1 VELWGLGMSS
11 AKIALLSTLMVLALA
26 STEASSRA
34 TYRQPETTIASRSL
48 VQPIRASPFTLN
60 AAAALGSHWGTVTS
74 TTRTWEHNRLVGGVP
89 NSFHL
94 LGRAIDIAR
103 RPGVTH
109 ADIAASFRNAGF
121 VLVESLDEGD
131 HSHFAFAFDGIRAA
145 AANIL
150 RALPRAAAE
159 VRTSRCPAIAETYN
173 AALQRRRPDRNDD
186 CSSAEELKEPASVV
200 AVDAPDLR

>member
-1 VELWGLGMSS
+1 MSS
-11 AKIALLSTLMVLALA
+11 AKIVLLSTLVVLALA
-26 STEASSRA
+26 STEARSRTA
-34 TYRQPETTIASRSL
+34 SPEPERTRASRSL
-48 VQPIRASPFTLN
+48 AQRIGASSFTLN

-74 TTRTWEHNRLVGGVP
+74 TTRTREHNRLVGGVP

-109 ADIAASFRNAGF
+109 AEIAASFRSAGF

-131 HSHFAFAFDGIRAA
+131 HSHFAFAFGGTGLA
-145 AANIL
+145 AANAL
-150 RALPRAAAE
+150 RGGLRQAMT
-159 VRTSRCPAIAETYN
+159 VRTSRCGATRKADT

-186 CSSAEELKEPASVV
+186 CLPAEELKDATSDV
-200 AVDAPDLR
+200 AVDAPASD